1 MMPSVLARAAAA
13 CAVRRATVAAA
24 APPLRAFALRGVA
37 LRSFAATSSSSSS
50 SEASVNNQS
59 KAGGEAGASNGG
71 KDNDAAGAGAAAAV
85 EQQLAALKAEADELK
100 KQLQYAFAD
109 RENIRRILMRD
120 VKDAK
125 EFGMREFAKDL
136 LDVSDNFERALAAA
150 KADAARLPEV
160 KALYDGVAM
169 TEQQLHKVF
178 ERYGIKRTAPLGEK
192 FNPQTHAALMELHS
206 DEHADGHVAV
216 VIKSGFL
223 IKDRVLRPA
232 EVGVVKKAPK
242 SD

>member
-1 MMPSVLARAAAA
+1 MMMRTFLTRGAAGPRSGVVRAATASAA
-13 CAVRRATVAAA
+13 S
-24 APPLRAFALRGVA
+24 PLRAFATVPSGARLLRFFSSATSAAEAGEGKAANEGVA
-37 LRSFAATSSSSSS
+37 ANKSDELLSAA
-50 SEASVNNQS
+50 
-59 KAGGEAGASNGG
+59 
-71 KDNDAAGAGAAAAV
+71 
-85 EQQLAALKAEADELK
+85 KAEAEELK
-100 KQLQYAFAD
+100 KQLQYALAD

-125 EFGMREFAKDL
+125 EYGMREFAKDL

-150 KADAARLPEV
+150 KADADRLPEV

-178 ERYGIKRTAPLGEK
+178 DRYGIKRTSPLGEK

-223 IKDRVLRPA
+223 MKDRVLRPA
-232 EVGVVKKAPK
+232 EVGVVKKKPQE
-242 SD
+242 